1 MTCSATSPVTK
12 DVTTDRTSF
21 DSPVISLSSATSR
34 NFLYVYFMVHSSLLL
49 VALPRQNPR
58 LSHWILTG
66 GRNPPVLV
74 TRFVEE
80 LGDGVCVK
88 HTIDIDV
95 STELAQL
102 FDGQFHAAKS
112 GGNVQI
118 QHGYACGVDRKVKW
132 ENAND
137 MTSGHVGN
145 SDVGKHN
152 NITGNNAAFYKV
164 GDEVRMARYYD
175 NGRSRSRDGRS
186 RSRDGY
192 EFVAFV
198 AACFGVST
206 VIFAAVTD
214 TNGHV
219 SSPSSRTGRGCLSPD
234 LPTKCP
240 GKQRV

>member
-1 MTCSATSPVTK
+1 MTSSATSPVVK
-12 DVTTDRTSF
+12 DVTIARTSF

-118 QHGYACGVDRKVKW
+118 QHGHACGVDRKVKW

-137 MTSGHVGN
+137 VAACHVSD

-164 GDEVRMARYYD
+164 GDEVHVASDHDSGNRCR
-175 NGRSRSRDGRS
+175 RSREGCNNIDVS
-186 RSRDGY
+186 
-192 EFVAFV
+192 V
-198 AACFGVST
+198 AAVCATGFGIAGMV
-206 VIFAAVTD
+206 
-214 TNGHV
+214 
-219 SSPSSRTGRGCLSPD
+219 
-234 LPTKCP
+234 
-240 GKQRV
+240 